1 MGRASKNIFLL
12 QEDCSRSI
20 GNIEEVK
27 IKVIKATVDL
37 RDYIVEIHKCE
48 DDTIK
53 IWLKST
59 IYSACCVVYQ
69 SYKAFTDEEIE
80 ELVNSHIEDWI
91 VDFYYTLGK
100 LYSR

>member
-12 QEDCSRSI
+12 QEDYSRSI

-27 IKVIKATVDL
+27 IKVIKATVEL
-37 RDYIVEIHKCE
+37 RDYIVEIHKSE
-48 DDTIK
+48 EGTLK

-69 SYKAFTDEEIE
+69 SNKDFTDEEIE
-80 ELVNSHIEDWI
+80 EMVNSHIKDWI

-100 LYSR
+100 